1 MKIWNL
7 CFFSLSFKKQDG
19 DFAVYGM
26 GEEFTEKFMDYLVYE
41 KAKLLHHDEE
51 YKKINM

>member
-7 CFFSLSFKKQDG
+7 CFFPLIENKTEILL
-19 DFAVYGM
+19 YGI
-26 GEEFTEKFMDYLVYE
+26 GEEFAEKFMDYLVYE
-41 KAKLLHHDEE
+41 EAKLLHHDEE